1 MKYLK
6 IKEELRE
13 ELTSKNIVIC
23 SVPFENDLGY
33 IDVIDYAYAEEYPEL
48 EVVEVEIK
56 NAI

>member
-1 MKYLK
+1 
-6 IKEELRE
+6 
-13 ELTSKNIVIC
+13 
-23 SVPFENDLGY
+23 VPFENDLGY